1 MRRKIIVVSMI
12 ILLIV
17 LFYMIF
23 NMGNENGLQRFL
35 IKDPSRDIW
44 LLLAIGLGVFSLN
57 LLMMRDAEE
66 RKNENDKR

>member
-1 MRRKIIVVSMI
+1 MRKKVIVISMI
-12 ILLIV
+12 ILLIA

-23 NMGNENGLQRFL
+23 NFGKPDGLQRFL
-35 IKDPSRDIW
+35 IPDPSRDIW

-66 RKNENDKR
+66 QKNKNDKR

>member
-1 MRRKIIVVSMI
+1 IA
-12 ILLIV
+12 

-23 NMGNENGLQRFL
+23 NMGSENGLQRSF
-35 IKDPSRDIW
+35 IADPSRDIW

-66 RKNENDKR
+66 RKDKNDKR

>member
-12 ILLIV
+12 ILLIA

-23 NMGNENGLQRFL
+23 NMGSETAIQRAF

-57 LLMMRDAEE
+57 LLMMRDAQE
-66 RKNENDKR
+66 RKDNNDKR